1 MLPRL
6 PLVVGEQS
14 RQQRLK
20 IRGCGDTDRRM
31 RLCMGSRRELRDQK
45 DDRKQYEAAPG
56 SPRLVPH
63 PKHGAA
69 SLQWT

>member
-1 MLPRL
+1 MLSSL

-20 IRGCGDTDRRM
+20 IRGGGDTDRRM
-31 RLCMGSRRELRDQK
+31 RLCMGNRRELRDQK
-45 DDRKQYEAAPG
+45 DNRKQYEAAPG

-69 SLQWT
+69 SPRLT